1 MNYTSVSVTLT
12 QGEANELIKP
22 AGSGGQQ
29 YLHQMLIS
37 QLQNGN
43 LTITLND
50 DQLGR
55 LIRYMGYG
63 SGGFQSRLKKA
74 FRRTITD
81 RLS

>member
-1 MNYTSVSVTLT
+1 MSYTPVSVTLT
-12 QGEANELIKP
+12 AAEAAELSQP
-22 AGSGGQQ
+22 VGTGGQQ
-29 YLHQMLIS
+29 SLHQMLIS

-50 DQLGR
+50 EQLGR

-63 SGGFQSRLKKA
+63 SGGFQSRLRKT
-74 FRRTITD
+74 FRRTVTD

>member
-1 MNYTSVSVTLT
+1 MNYTPVSVTLT
-12 QGEANELIKP
+12 QDEADELIKP
-22 AGSGGQQ
+22 VGSGGQQ
-29 YLHQMLIS
+29 SLHQMLIS
-37 QLQNGN
+37 QLKNGN

-63 SGGFQSRLKKA
+63 SGGFQSRLKKT